1 MPMVIKRDETGK
13 DPKAKKAA
21 ASTAA
26 PAAKSPKP
34 AKGSTKP
41 ASGSAKAKG
50 KGGKG
55 EANEKPKLIIAGVV
69 TFLAL
74 SFLVWY
80 MFLSGGSKPAT
91 PDGTHT
97 KPNAG
102 TTAGTTG
109 GGAAGATGAGKGGGI
124 STDDPVPSGA
134 SSRKLGKGSEGGG
147 GEGID

>member
-55 EANEKPKLIIAGVV
+55 EANETPKLIIAGVV

-74 SFLVWY
+74 GFLVWY
-80 MFLSGGSKPAT
+80 MFMSGGSKPTT
-91 PDGTHT
+91 PDGTDT
-97 KPNAG
+97 KPTAG
-102 TTAGTTG
+102 ATAGTNANG
-109 GGAAGATGAGKGGGI
+109 GGAAGAGKGGGI

-134 SSRKLGKGSEGGG
+134 SSRKLNKGSEGGG
-147 GEGID
+147 GEGIE